1 MTARLHR
8 RLTLAGSITGAVLV
22 ALDGTVLTIAQPALQ
37 RDLHATFV
45 QVQWTSTG
53 YLIAVAGLLVF
64 AGRLGDRYGHQRLF
78 ALGVLGFALT
88 SAGIGLA
95 PGIGWVIGLL
105 VAQGICGAL
114 LQPATLGM
122 LRATY
127 PRDQLGMPIA
137 LRTSAIGLS
146 AAAGPVVGGAL
157 VAHLGWR
164 AVFFLTVP
172 PALVTGAVALAVRV
186 RVPRDDPDAREA
198 RDARGARDA
207 RDGSGSPGTSAP
219 FDSSEAC
226 GSSGSS
232 DSSETLGPPVAPTSP
247 RALSAGATGTS
258 LAARLDLPGAGLLA
272 VMLLSLVHTLVTV
285 PETGWTAGTV
295 TGAVVAAAACG
306 AFLRQERR
314 TAHPLVPLGF
324 LGSPPVAGALAVLLS
339 ASAAMFGA
347 LFVGT
352 YFLQDVLA
360 LDPLQSAL
368 RALPLAVMMVLGAPA
383 AAVLQR
389 RHGARRTTMAAMALV
404 VLGILVLS
412 SLDRAASTPV
422 ICGGFLLLGAG
433 FGTVMVTATAVI
445 VHQAPVEHAGV
456 AGGLQQTAMNIG
468 PMLGVA
474 VATMLM
480 TLTAP
485 APTGTEPTTGGP
497 HMPPEVFTAAMG
509 ATLPAL
515 AALAALGAAAAAA
528 LPRRAQRAGASRPST
543 STARDGQEP
552 GRATT
557 RTAGAGE

>member
-1 MTARLHR
+1 MTALLHR

-22 ALDGTVLTIAQPALQ
+22 ALDGTVLTVAQPTLE
-37 RDLHATFV
+37 RDLHASFV

-53 YLIAVAGLLVF
+53 YLIAVASLLVF

-78 ALGVLGFALT
+78 ALGILGFALA

-95 PGIGWVIGLL
+95 PGIGWVIGLR

-146 AAAGPVVGGAL
+146 AAAGPVIGGAL

-164 AVFFLTVP
+164 AVFFLTVL
-172 PALVTGAVALAVRV
+172 PALATGVLALAVRV
-186 RVPRDDPDAREA
+186 PAATVPA
-198 RDARGARDA
+198 
-207 RDGSGSPGTSAP
+207 
-219 FDSSEAC
+219 
-226 GSSGSS
+226 
-232 DSSETLGPPVAPTSP
+232 PVAPTIPVPP
-247 RALSAGATGTS
+247 RVPSAGATDTS

-272 VMLLSLVHTLVTV
+272 LSLLCLVHTLVTL
-285 PETGWTAGTV
+285 PETGWTVVTV
-295 TGAVVAAAACG
+295 TGAVAAAAACG
-306 AFLRQERR
+306 AFLRQERH

-324 LGSPPVAGALAVLLS
+324 LGAPPVAAALVVLLS
-339 ASAAMFGA
+339 ASAAMFGT
-347 LFVGT
+347 LLVST
-352 YFLQDVLA
+352 YFLQDVLG
-360 LDPLQSAL
+360 LDPLQSAF
-368 RALPLAVMMVLGAPA
+368 RALPLAAMMVLGAPV

-389 RHGARRTTMAAMALV
+389 RYGARRTTMAAMALL

-412 SLDRAASTPV
+412 HPGQAATTPV

-445 VHQAPVEHAGV
+445 VRQASVDRAGM

-468 PMLGVA
+468 PLLGVA

-480 TLTAP
+480 TFTAP
-485 APTGTEPTTGGP
+485 GTAGGEPTAGGP
-497 HMPPEVFTAAMG
+497 HRTPEAFTSAMG
-509 ATLPAL
+509 TTLLVL
-515 AALAALGAAAAAA
+515 ASLAALGASAAAA
-528 LPRRAQRAGASRPST
+528 LPRRTKNTGASRPPT
-543 STARDGQEP
+543 TATARNGREP
-552 GRATT
+552 AGASS
-557 RTAGAGE
+557 RTADE